1 MQYKDFN
8 TEPSEEETEYAK
20 WEGYKAL
27 VLKMRSQVG
36 AVADVDGAEV
46 GDDVESDDAEVGDAE
61 SDDVEVGDDAEDVPR
76 PIFQEIL
83 MNILNS

>member
-46 GDDVESDDAEVGDAE
+46 GDDVESDDAEVGD
-61 SDDVEVGDDAEDVPR
+61 DAEDVPR

>member
-27 VLKMRSQVG
+27 VLKMRRQ
-36 AVADVDGAEV
+36 AAPLTEFDGAEV
-46 GDDVESDDAEVGDAE
+46 GNDLESDAKVGDNTKSDAVEVGDAD
-61 SDDVEVGDDAEDVPR
+61 SDAEAVHR
-76 PIFQEIL
+76 A
-83 MNILNS
+83 

>member
-27 VLKMRSQVG
+27 VLKMCRQATPLTEFDG
-36 AVADVDGAEV
+36 AELGNDVDSDAEV
-46 GDDVESDDAEVGDAE
+46 GDDTKSDAAEVGDAD
-61 SDDVEVGDDAEDVPR
+61 SDDAKAVHRA
-76 PIFQEIL
+76 
-83 MNILNS
+83 